1 MATRTRMTPEQRRDQ
16 LLDLGAE
23 LFASHP
29 YDEVHIERVAEL
41 AGVSRGLL
49 YHYFP
54 GKREFFVAM
63 LIRED
68 AALLDETAPD
78 PALTPV
84 EQLRNGVDAFLDYC
98 VRHEFGVRAVFRG
111 AVSSDPEIVAIVA
124 NSIDRQVE
132 RILVATGGGNDPAPM
147 LLVALRSWIYLLR
160 AASYE
165 MLSDKR
171 VRTDDVMAMCM
182 SAFFGA
188 VAGLSPDILPEGLR
202 EILAERDVTP
212 R

>member
-41 AGVSRGLL
+41 AKVSRGLL

-54 GKREFFVAM
+54 SKRDFFVA
-63 LIRED
+63 LLAREN
-68 AALLDETAPD
+68 AALMDETAPD
-78 PALTPV
+78 VHLTPA
-84 EQLRNGVDAFLDYC
+84 EQLRRGVEAFLDHC
-98 VRHEFGVRAVFRG
+98 VGHEFGVRAVFRG
-111 AVSSDPEIVAIVA
+111 AVSSDPDIVAIIA
-124 NSIDRQVE
+124 DSIDRQVE
-132 RILVATGGGNDPAPM
+132 RILIATGAPATPAPM
-147 LLVALRSWIYLLR
+147 LVLALRSWIYQVR

-171 VRTDDVMAMCM
+171 ASPDDVTRMLMA
-182 SAFFGA
+182 AFVGTIS
-188 VAGLSPDILPEGLR
+188 GLSPEVVPPAMAAVLGTL
-202 EILAERDVTP
+202 VTP